1 MRTAKRPS
9 EIADCVGAYLA
20 EGDLDGI
27 VSLFHP
33 DCVVYFPVGE
43 APKKGL
49 AAVRE
54 LFVPFAQMKPK
65 LISDVIGEL
74 VNGDTA
80 LLRANWRIE
89 AQDGSLLA
97 EGQSTEVTKQGA
109 DGNWLYYMDCP
120 HGPPELEAK

>member
-1 MRTAKRPS
+1 MRKAKRPS
-9 EIADCVGAYLA
+9 EIANCVGAYLA

-49 AAVRE
+49 EAVRE
-54 LFVPFAQMKPK
+54 LFVPFAEMRPK

-89 AQDGSLLA
+89 AQDGSVIA
-97 EGQSTEVTKQGA
+97 EGQSSEVAKQDA
-109 DGNWLYYMDCP
+109 DGNWLYYIDCP
-120 HGPPELEAK
+120 YGPPELAAE